1 MLSLL
6 LELVIVVGIS
16 VMAHMIVA
24 YSLAPRKAKQGIL
37 KAIVGDDL
45 FKTQLMDSLFGEL
58 TRKREFKDAQSG
70 NKAESVHPNKFIYN
84 MQIYRGF
91 LNDLFSGKFYEKFE
105 AIQKIEEGQQQIL
118 KKHQELSLEQTQRS
132 DESIS
137 QVIEMVQKMAVQFY
151 SSLNDLKTAIV
162 SNWRP

>member
-16 VMAHMIVA
+16 VMAHMVVA
-24 YSLAPRKAKQGIL
+24 YSLAPKKAKQGIL

-70 NKAESVHPNKFIYN
+70 NKIESTYIEQLKSLIGEDVMK
-84 MQIYRGF
+84 R
-91 LNDLFSGKFYEKFE
+91 FSMSIKGT
-105 AIQKIEEGQQQIL
+105 QSQL
-118 KKHQELSLEQTQRS
+118 TQELQKNAEGAMASMPDNPMLALAM
-132 DESIS
+132 S
-137 QVIEMVQKMAVQFY
+137 QIPKKYLPYIQLIANMM
-151 SSLNDLKTAIV
+151 LNQQ
-162 SNWRP
+162 S